1 MASEGCLVNLIFRKI
16 PVVPTPLKWLQISE
30 MNPQQD
36 PRRCKPI
43 FDSYLSLGN
52 GLGSGRMAAMER
64 RACLEGDE
72 EKFRSKEP
80 AFLCSGSIPI
90 APCISLSMGQD
101 PARPWTDSEDT
112 SGPTA
117 PWSEASTASWGSWV
131 GEMDGGERDFFL
143 VDAPARSFSSPLFFS
158 FWRERQN

>member
-1 MASEGCLVNLIFRKI
+1 MEG
-16 PVVPTPLKWLQISE
+16 
-30 MNPQQD
+30 
-36 PRRCKPI
+36 
-43 FDSYLSLGN
+43 G
-52 GLGSGRMAAMER
+52 
-64 RACLEGDE
+64 ACLEGDE

-101 PARPWTDSEDT
+101 PARPWMDSEDT

-117 PWSEASTASWGSWV
+117 PWSEVSTATWGSWV

-143 VDAPARSFSSPLFFS
+143 VDAPARSFSRPVFFS
-158 FWRERQN
+158 FWRETQN

>member
-1 MASEGCLVNLIFRKI
+1 MVNLILRKSLLSLLPQNDSNLRDQPI
-16 PVVPTPLKWLQISE
+16 PR
-30 MNPQQD
+30 PQRIRAH
-36 PRRCKPI
+36 PPCP
-43 FDSYLSLGN
+43 YLSLDK

-64 RACLEGDE
+64 GACLEGDE

-80 AFLCSGSIPI
+80 AFLCSGSIPT

-101 PARPWTDSEDT
+101 PALPWMDSEDT

-117 PWSEASTASWGSWV
+117 PWSEVSTATRASWV

-158 FWRERQN
+158 FWKDTQN

>member
-1 MASEGCLVNLIFRKI
+1 MDSKGCLVNLILGKSPLSRFPKSGSRPQRPTHTK
-16 PVVPTPLKWLQISE
+16 VPEDGHP
-30 MNPQQD
+30 P
-36 PRRCKPI
+36 PA
-43 FDSYLSLGN
+43 YLSLGN
-52 GLGSGRMAAMER
+52 GLASGRMAAMER
-64 RACLEGDE
+64 GACREGDE

-101 PARPWTDSEDT
+101 PALPWMDREDT
-112 SGPTA
+112 SGPNA
-117 PWSEASTASWGSWV
+117 PWRVASTATWGSWV

-158 FWRERQN
+158 FWRDMQS